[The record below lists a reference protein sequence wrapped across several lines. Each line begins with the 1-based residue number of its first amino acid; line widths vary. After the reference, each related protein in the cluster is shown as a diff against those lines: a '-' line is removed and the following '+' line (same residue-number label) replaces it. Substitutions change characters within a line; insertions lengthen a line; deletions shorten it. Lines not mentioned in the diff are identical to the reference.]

1 MGNAIIAFSIF
12 KEVNLYLKSLEAQ
25 KSRTVILY
33 RTLLNDQRPKLI
45 VDSYKQCYYLL
56 PKPDRQRQKNYISAL
71 METTATIN
79 VQFR

>member
-33 RTLLNDQRPKLI
+33 RTLLNDQR
-45 VDSYKQCYYLL
+45 
-56 PKPDRQRQKNYISAL
+56 R
-71 METTATIN
+71 
-79 VQFR
+79 